1 MNKKRIK
8 NYILFPFKLI
18 AALFL
23 LGVYYFCMPG
33 WYFVEYIDTHTW

>member
-18 AALFL
+18 SILFV
-23 LGVYYFCMPG
+23 LGIYYITFPF
-33 WYFVEYIDTHTW
+33 WWIHEEIDRKW